1 MVPASNLVMSDDTLI
16 VTCSILVFSDL
27 AICQRCND
35 VLCGET
41 ISDRPVGNP
50 VGNRRQAITTTGAS
64 IVRNR
69 AISVTMELQH
79 GDVVSAGRTHRL
91 YEGVRQNS

>member
-1 MVPASNLVMSDDTLI
+1 MVPTSDFVMSDDTLI
-16 VTCSILVFSDL
+16 VTRSILVFGDL
-27 AICQRCND
+27 TICQRCND
-35 VLCGET
+35 VVSGES

-50 VGNRRQAITTTGAS
+50 VWNRRQAITTTRTS

-69 AISVTMELQH
+69 TIGVTMELQH

-91 YEGVRQNS
+91 HEGVRQNS